1 MLVVALNSLHN
12 NFGMIIVTLP
22 HLGNKD
28 LGEMQLIVISIEVV
42 NLVKQVISI
51 TRDLAMMAK
60 KKRPQ

>member
-1 MLVVALNSLHN
+1 MLIIALNSLHN
-12 NFGMIIVTLP
+12 NFGMIIVP